1 MNGIIVWGRVEICSI
16 LKVCDSDDRLLS
28 VTHQQGAG
36 GACLRNETKVK
47 ALNPFV
53 SERACTWHFTL
64 IASQIQLGNK
74 RHKCNILKQPAHSSW
89 KAPVASS
96 LAPLA
101 GSRWCWGGLPWAV
114 PLIYPFLPA
123 CYKVFRG
130 KPRMHPLKRDYSTS
144 NSHDKCLSGTQVFI
158 TLMLVFLL
166 TSHKQWWKSLEWYPR
181 RQLHWTKLINLLLL
195 LLTVLF
201 KQAVTD
207 PVEPVMAP
215 LYGML

>member
-1 MNGIIVWGRVEICSI
+1 MNGIIVRGRVEIWSI

-96 LAPLA
+96 LATLA

-123 CYKVFRG
+123 CYKVEANPECILWKEIIPHQIHMTNVYLEHR
-130 KPRMHPLKRDYSTS
+130 YSLPWCS
-144 NSHDKCLSGTQVFI
+144 CSW
-158 TLMLVFLL
+158 LL
-166 TSHKQWWKSLEWYPR
+166 HTNNDGSRLNGIQGDNFTEL
-181 RQLHWTKLINLLLL
+181 N
-195 LLTVLF
+195 
-201 KQAVTD
+201 
-207 PVEPVMAP
+207 
-215 LYGML
+215 